1 MSKQI
6 RSKWV
11 VLGNISVDAGVI
23 KIGDPCYGECDYDI
37 NELIETG
44 ASEIP
49 HRGRLAE
56 SGINRGFGQAVVLHS
71 GLGDGIYSVEGKYDE
86 KFNAIK
92 EIRIKFF

>member
-6 RSKWV
+6 RSKWA

-37 NELIETG
+37 NNLLETG
-44 ASEIP
+44 ALEIP
-49 HRGRLAE
+49 HEGSLAE
-56 SGINRGFGQAVVLHS
+56 SGANRGFGQAVILQS
-71 GLGDGIYSVEGKYDE
+71 GLGDGVYSVEGKYDE
-86 KFNAIK
+86 SFGAIK